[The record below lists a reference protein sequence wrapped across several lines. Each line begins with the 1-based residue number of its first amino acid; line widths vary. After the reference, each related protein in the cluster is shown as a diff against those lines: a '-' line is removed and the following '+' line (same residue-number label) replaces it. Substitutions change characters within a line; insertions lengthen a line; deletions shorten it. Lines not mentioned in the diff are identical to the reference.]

1 MKNTQ
6 TIFSLILIQL
16 AVFYVKILNSSAK
29 YWGGANT
36 LWPPN
41 QIIGGAMAPL
51 APLSRPHDT
60 QYIKTLVRNE
70 TVHICLSKIYP
81 GA

>member
-1 MKNTQ
+1 MYFTVHTHLRIK
-6 TIFSLILIQL
+6 IEDR
-16 AVFYVKILNSSAK
+16 FYRGSRIKILNSSAK

-51 APLSRPHDT
+51 APP
-60 QYIKTLVRNE
+60 IAPPMVG
-70 TVHICLSKIYP
+70 
-81 GA
+81 GAYRVKEVGI